1 MQNAL
6 LTKEQSN
13 FLKRI
18 NEKDIFLNALNS
30 EDRNIARF
38 LKDLSYIKQVQDV
51 DNNYLKI
58 TESGKMYLD
67 FEKSYYEEQKRLDEE
82 LESLKQMANSAK
94 KQSQE
99 SEKDAKFSKKV
110 AIFSLL
116 ISLAAVI
123 IQIVELID

>member
-1 MQNAL
+1 MLNTL
-6 LTKEQSN
+6 LTKDQSN

-18 NEKDIFLNALNS
+18 NEKDIFLNVLNS
-30 EDRNIARF
+30 EERNIARF
-38 LKDLSYIKQVQDV
+38 LKELDYIKLVQDI

-58 TESGKMYLD
+58 TEAGKMYLE
-67 FEKSYYEEQKRLDEE
+67 FEKKRYDEQKRLDEE

-110 AIFSLL
+110 AILSLL
-116 ISLAAVI
+116 ISLVTVI
-123 IQIVELID
+123 IQIVELIA